1 MHTIHIRCAAAVL
14 CLAGM
19 APAAAD
25 SIFRL
30 LASNGDTLTSG
41 DTLSS
46 ISFEASINRAG
57 NVAFGATLTASS
69 GTGSGVVLLGD
80 SLPARRITFAP
91 SPSRTYASVQLNDL
105 GQTIVRDRVA
115 GSPPA
120 FFARKWSA
128 DGTFSVLADTNVAP
142 LSGIVLTSLAND
154 GGAAFVGLTND
165 GAVTGLYVNPNGVRA
180 DNRLVYNF
188 VGAGARPAV
197 ADGSQVVMRVGNAG
211 AHSLRY
217 SAPDPSTGQFSIRT
231 LTEATVTRVGAT
243 PGITDDGVLSAFYA
257 EDAQGPGIFV
267 SDHRHSG
274 PAVRVISV
282 GQEVN
287 STVPGRTLASL
298 SPDSKIA
305 VERVDS
311 RIGQQYRLLFSAT
324 DDQGVSSLV
333 AARVSAVSNRVYEA
347 SVLAAAGRQTRL
359 TGGGTTISPTILATS
374 DPLNSVGGA
383 AFVMSS
389 GSQQQLVRGDL
400 PGLTKYKQYQ
410 DNHVLNNWADTP
422 LNSSLPASDQRLFRA
437 RGCFVTTVA
446 AVAAHYGFEANPL
459 ELRDLALDQ
468 NVMVGN
474 NFSLAGVMA
483 QTGLRLHGNNALK
496 STNSTATVQDLV
508 SALRGGNA
516 VLLRVP
522 TQAFLQTGDDGAMH
536 AIMAFGID
544 PTLNPSDTFLPS
556 HIFVSDAGYGAPYAA
571 MYGSAYTPGEQLVNV
586 TLQDVFDRMNNQ
598 SSGFTFDPHQWFDQR
613 QFVRDSD
620 AQVLSIS
627 NGLLAPGNMSF
638 FELVDSSTLPQL
650 PSVNVNSPVDLA
662 LVDPLTGRRYVSSNS
677 LLGVDDVLLE
687 KAFGEIGG
695 DEETGEVTVPEAFP
709 HYSLILPT
717 ELLGRSLNVDIYGL
731 ADGDFSI
738 KLFTGSDLF
747 VSSGALSGTITG
759 GQIIS
764 GAFTVTAVPE
774 PAVVLLMTAG
784 LLVVFRTASRQ
795 RSVVRH

>member
-14 CLAGM
+14 CLASM

-197 ADGSQVVMRVGNAG
+197 ADGSQVVMRVGNTG

-243 PGITDDGVLSAFYA
+243 PGITDDGGLSAFYA

-287 STVPGRTLASL
+287 STAPGRTLASL

-347 SVLAAAGRQTRL
+347 SVVAAAGRQTRL
-359 TGGGTTISPTILATS
+359 AGGGTTIAPTILATS

-410 DNHVLNNWADTP
+410 DNHFLNDWADKP
-422 LNSSLPASDQRLFRA
+422 LNSSLPVSMQVTFGA

-446 AVAAHYGFEANPL
+446 TVAAHYGFEASPL
-459 ELRDLALDQ
+459 ELRDLALEQ
-468 NVMVGN
+468 
-474 NFSLAGVMA
+474 GVMNGNMFDLNGRA
-483 QTGLRLHGNNALK
+483 ARTGLRLHGSNALK
-496 STNSTATVQDLV
+496 PTNRTATIEDLV
-508 SALRGGNA
+508 TALRAGDA

-522 TQAFLQTGDDGAMH
+522 TGPFVRTGYDGNLH

-544 PTLNPSDTFLPS
+544 PALGPSDTVTPS
-556 HIFVSDAGYGAPYAA
+556 HILVSDAGFGASYAA

-586 TLQDVFDRMNNQ
+586 TLQDVFNRMNNQ
-598 SSGFTFDPHQWFDQR
+598 SSAFTFDPYQWFDQR

-620 AQVLSIS
+620 GQVLTIDL
-627 NGLLAPGNMSF
+627 NPDIGNMSF
-638 FELVDSSTLPQL
+638 FQLVDSSTLPQL

-687 KAFGEIGG
+687 KSFGEIGG

-709 HYSLILPT
+709 HYSLVLPT

-784 LLVVFRTASRQ
+784 LLVLFRTASRQ